1 MKNCNSRKAYF
12 GVGWYACAIGADKA
26 LIIDL
31 GVGRANRKWADREV
45 DKVTEEVDAKWAVL
59 ETLEA
64 LYPWMRPFRSRPVRD
79 YAFRLFEAPAP
90 GLIPEVRSQ
99 ALEKL
104 LHIIRKAAARWGL
117 SADTASEI
125 CRDLER
131 RRVLQT
137 GPHLLLLVDPEAYY
151 THIFSMLGLA
161 AHGCSTYV
169 SYAVS
174 TVSIVERSRKG
185 PGWLA
190 VDGRPTNVFG
200 LSRSQMVGYNL
211 LSGPGSY
218 RFEMVPV
225 EPDAQSDALTQ
236 LRDLLP
242 NIEFQRPA
250 HAVKAANQVL
260 WPVLFGS
267 RFAFLQIDDEDIA
280 DLVAAHLSD
289 PDSWLRASL
298 LEEPALASNILAQL
312 DRWATGLWSG
322 WLTRATDFFWFYHNG
337 KRLPLRLVAG
347 DLIDPSTGMKVARFA
362 ASDIVARL
370 ADRTLIPNFL
380 TAMLVVSILPGVRVL
395 GGSHQPV
402 FYPLMRRVVHRALEV
417 AGIAS
422 DLRQALTTDD
432 VSSAWGHRVIE
443 CDDDP
448 IKRFLNNPIGGAD
461 AVVERL
467 GATQLAEACGSLK
480 SFVTDPSWVELHRRL
495 GQGMIAAADE
505 H

>member
-1 MKNCNSRKAYF
+1 M
-12 GVGWYACAIGADKA
+12 D
-26 LIIDL
+26 
-31 GVGRANRKWADREV
+31 EQT
-45 DKVTEEVDAKWAVL
+45 TE
-59 ETLEA
+59 LEA
-64 LYPWMRPFRSRPVRD
+64 KRAILEALESLYPWMKPFRSRPVRE
-79 YAFRLFEAPAP
+79 YASRLFEAPAS
-90 GLIPEVRSQ
+90 GLVPAVRRQ
-99 ALEKL
+99 ALDKL
-104 LHIIRKAAARWGL
+104 LGIIRKAAARWGL

-137 GPHLLLLVDPEAYY
+137 GPHLLLLVEPEAYY

-218 RFEMVPV
+218 RFRMVPV

-260 WPVLFGS
+260 WPMLFGS

-312 DRWATGLWSG
+312 DRLATGLWSG

-337 KRLPLRLVAG
+337 KRLPLRLAAG
-347 DLIDPSTGMKVARFA
+347 DLIEPSSGMKVARFT

-402 FYPLMRRVVHRALEV
+402 FYPLMRHVVHRALDV
-417 AGIAS
+417 AGVAP
-422 DLRQALTTDD
+422 DLRQALATDG
-432 VSSAWGHRVIE
+432 VSGAWGHRVIE

-448 IKRFLNNPIGGAD
+448 LERFLNDPIGSAH
-461 AVVERL
+461 AVAQRL
-467 GATQLAEACGSLK
+467 GATSLAEACGSLK
-480 SFVTDPSWVELHRRL
+480 SFVSDASWLELHRRL
-495 GQGMIAAADE
+495 GRGMITAADDE
-505 H
+505 WALS